1 MLCVVPRD
9 NTRVHAS
16 RRHVRLSQVISNAYI
31 RMCIQIYADGYM
43 QLDTHMYSTNLS
55 RELLEMA
62 DRPVEVVENGK
73 IVLPGDQ
80 VVHASALDA
89 AQLIRVGTG
98 LSEKGS
104 GLVASRSGAVK
115 VLSGKAGDVR
125 VWVDGNA
132 RRYSPCVQVFCLL
145 WVWTGTD
152 VEGRLEIACIHAY
165 LYRCTDIHMRAC
177 TFPLHK
183 P

>member
-1 MLCVVPRD
+1 M
-9 NTRVHAS
+9 
-16 RRHVRLSQVISNAYI
+16 
-31 RMCIQIYADGYM
+31 
-43 QLDTHMYSTNLS
+43 
-55 RELLEMA
+55 EMA
-62 DRPVEVVENGK
+62 DRPVEVAEHGK

-145 WVWTGTD
+145 WVWTGTG

-177 TFPLHK
+177 TFPLHN
-183 P
+183 PRLVPHSIYMHAHELARTRTVSYTHAHIYVDHRTW